1 MTVIAPAVIAD
12 LIRNPVRRLF
22 ARSRRMPPDQVRG
35 RLHQVRH
42 DILVL
47 LALLLFAVAA
57 FAQPLQPV
65 PKLTAH
71 VVDQTG
77 TLDAFQEKNLE
88 DKLMAFE
95 TAKGTQI
102 AMLIVATTLPED
114 IASYANRVGNE
125 WKIGRKGIGDGV
137 LLVVAKDEHK
147 VRIEVAK
154 TLEGAIPDLAARQII
169 ENAITPNF
177 RKGDYAAGLSAA
189 ADQLI
194 ARINGEA
201 LPAPAQQKAQR
212 KASGIGGLGF
222 DWTDLAIFLFF
233 AVPIGGSVLRGIMG
247 RKLGSLVT
255 GAGVGVIAMLVTS
268 SIIVGAIAAFVALLF
283 SLFSGGMGGGLP
295 MGGMRRGGFGGFG
308 GGGFSGGGGG
318 GGGGWG
324 GSGGGGDFG
333 GGGASGDW

>member
-1 MTVIAPAVIAD
+1 MAVIAD
-12 LIRNPVRRLF
+12 LIRNPVRRLL
-22 ARSRRMPPDQVRG
+22 P
-35 RLHQVRH
+35 
-42 DILVL
+42 
-47 LALLLFAVAA
+47 LFALICVAA

-102 AMLIVATTLPED
+102 AMLIVATTQPED

-137 LLVVAKDEHK
+137 LLVVAKDDHK

-201 LPAPAQQKAQR
+201 LPAPAQPKAKR
-212 KASGIGGLGF
+212 SANSGIGGMGF

-233 AVPIGGSVLRGIMG
+233 AVPIGSRVLSGIMG

-268 SIIVGAIAAFVALLF
+268 SIIVGVIAAFVALLF

-295 MGGMRRGGFGGFG
+295 MGGIRRGGFGGFG
-308 GGGFSGGGGG
+308 GGGFGGG